1 MNLQIQMLDV
11 APIGAGIGLFVGI
24 AFFFVIAA
32 VAVVTFLM
40 LKKTVKMA
48 FRMAIVGV
56 ILLIAIA
63 GGIAFFALGISS
75 SGSSPRPT
83 PNRPKNVQTK

>member
-63 GGIAFFALGISS
+63 GGIAFFALGIAS

-83 PNRPKNVQTK
+83 PTRPKNVQTK